1 MPLIPDNISKTIRS
15 NQPSTFTD
23 GLIEGIFLAKDL
35 EHILRDDMCYM
46 YINLKHCKDLNFD
59 SNDLQV

>member
-1 MPLIPDNISKTIRS
+1 MPLIPDNISKTIRP